1 MCSNKYN
8 WLSLTAGL
16 NSFPLS
22 QSPGCFKEQPQ
33 GSSCYCTSSYYDKC
47 ALIKVTFFV
56 KQTSRDI
63 LNIFPVAQSRS
74 LWRKNNLSCSLPP
87 KKLCLPLKEN
97 ENAEEFHYSDM
108 SPFVSFIEL
117 RIFPVRILACDFEQT
132 SSSKSPSEVFL
143 KQNGKFWFHMKAV
156 KRGNRFQS
164 CLYPLDV

>member
-1 MCSNKYN
+1 MCSNQYN
-8 WLSLTAGL
+8 WLSLTAGV

-22 QSPGCFKEQPQ
+22 QSPDCFKEQPQ
-33 GSSCYCTSSYYDKC
+33 GSSCYCTSGYNDKC

-97 ENAEEFHYSDM
+97 ENAGGFHYADM
-108 SPFVSFIEL
+108 SPFISFIAL
-117 RIFPVRILACDFEQT
+117 RIFPVHILACDFEQK
-132 SSSKSPSEVFL
+132 SSSKSPSKASKYFL
-143 KQNGKFWFHMKAV
+143 
-156 KRGNRFQS
+156 NRIVNFVS
-164 CLYPLDV
+164 YEDS